1 MENTSKKNE
10 LPRLLKKYEQVD
22 FISKQRARFVY
33 YLLIA
38 ALITTLFVLIK
49 TVVNNIAGSVDSKI
63 NWPMIIPI
71 IIGFL
76 LYLLSIYFLVK
87 GYYNLSVNSF
97 ICIALTVVWLAL
109 MSSDDRLV
117 SRVDGIAYVFVAL
130 SIVPL
135 LVKKGKYLSLLYSV
149 VCVGFLI
156 WFVLA
161 KQDEIGLN
169 GRQLVDYLIDNS
181 LSFFLIGF
189 VSYYIHSIN
198 QSALDSAIKDMKER
212 QDALIA
218 LSKSDQRYQEI
229 SDLLPQIVI
238 EIKLNGD
245 ITYLNK
251 AGYEKF
257 DVSEEEFR
265 QGINLF
271 SLLIETDFLKENIEK
286 ALKGASRG
294 NRYTVQK
301 QNGETFPVQIYSA
314 VISDNGEPVG
324 FRSIVIDISDN
335 VKVEEALKANEN
347 KLKETLLMLP
357 QTVYEA
363 DKTGKLSYINKAGT
377 DMFGYT
383 TQDIIA
389 GLSVFDAIAVEDR
402 DNLKAN
408 IGSITGG
415 KPSYGNQYMGLRKD
429 GSTFPLQIFSRPIIE
444 NGKSVGFR
452 GVIFDLSQIKEV
464 ENELRQSNELF
475 KTLIESIPI
484 PTTISDL
491 DGKFIIVNKA
501 FCKDLGIGPEDAF
514 GKTIR
519 DLGVSTQDD
528 KEVII
533 NDMLNEKGGVESF
546 EITTTRKNGM
556 KDDLYVYTTL
566 VTINNQKVVL
576 RSSVNVTE
584 KKKLENKLR
593 ESETLFRLM
602 VDMVPYSILIYD
614 PYMHLKFANKAYLE
628 GLNDSFEHVYDKIY
642 SDMDFIINGDIL
654 QKINDDISENRTVL
668 NKEITFVHPLKGIVY
683 NLLSYQPV
691 TIDEKPHYLV
701 SSVDI
706 SKLKLLENQLKEYN
720 QQLEIMV
727 KERTGELETANKELK
742 ASNEELNEKGIIIN
756 SKNKE
761 LEDTLKHLK
770 EVQQQLIETEKMASL
785 GILTAG
791 VAHEVNNP
799 LNYLMGAYI
808 AFEKYFQDYGSKD
821 ENKTDILLNSMKVGI
836 ERISNIVKGLNQ
848 FSRNSESNEES
859 CDIHAIIDNCLTML
873 HNKLKNKVE
882 LTKKY
887 ANDAIVI
894 DGNVGRLHQVF
905 LNVISNALQ
914 AIPEKGSIVI
924 HSEISGGNA
933 IIEIIDNGKG
943 IEEKHLQRIT
953 DPFFTTKPPGEGT
966 GLGLSITHTIVKEH
980 QGELKIESEVNKG
993 TKVTLFFPLKIE

>member
-1 MENTSKKNE
+1 
-10 LPRLLKKYEQVD
+10 
-22 FISKQRARFVY
+22 
-33 YLLIA
+33 
-38 ALITTLFVLIK
+38 
-49 TVVNNIAGSVDSKI
+49 
-63 NWPMIIPI
+63 
-71 IIGFL
+71 
-76 LYLLSIYFLVK
+76 
-87 GYYNLSVNSF
+87 
-97 ICIALTVVWLAL
+97 
-109 MSSDDRLV
+109 
-117 SRVDGIAYVFVAL
+117 
-130 SIVPL
+130 
-135 LVKKGKYLSLLYSV
+135 
-149 VCVGFLI
+149 
-156 WFVLA
+156 
-161 KQDEIGLN
+161 
-169 GRQLVDYLIDNS
+169 
-181 LSFFLIGF
+181 
-189 VSYYIHSIN
+189 
-198 QSALDSAIKDMKER
+198 
-212 QDALIA
+212 
-218 LSKSDQRYQEI
+218 SDQRYQEI

-859 CDIHAIIDNCLTML
+859 C
-873 HNKLKNKVE
+873 
-882 LTKKY
+882 
-887 ANDAIVI
+887 
-894 DGNVGRLHQVF
+894 
-905 LNVISNALQ
+905 
-914 AIPEKGSIVI
+914 
-924 HSEISGGNA
+924 
-933 IIEIIDNGKG
+933 
-943 IEEKHLQRIT
+943 
-953 DPFFTTKPPGEGT
+953 
-966 GLGLSITHTIVKEH
+966 
-980 QGELKIESEVNKG
+980 
-993 TKVTLFFPLKIE
+993 